1 MSATESSVYEKFDI
15 ISSDR
20 ERTVDIS
27 AAIAN
32 FVYYEDIFSPTVTA
46 KVTVMDTGNTRI
58 DGTGDYSQSLFTGL
72 PVVGNETFD
81 FSVRNKRNQRLSFGA
96 EDLICFKPSN
106 INIFNN
112 RQFFTLNLISKSSVI
127 NEQSR
132 VLRRLP
138 LQTTDVLV
146 ESILNQELGSDKPF
160 TTDSSLTRLSYIGN
174 SRKPFTV
181 IGHLAAKSVGDKPD
195 KSSGFVF
202 FETSEGFNFRSID
215 NLIAQ
220 PPKENYYYTNITQN
234 QYEPRGMDLDQKIL
248 RYSIEEN
255 ADVMRMLR
263 YGGYASKRYIFNPVK
278 GSIEENAVDFNKD
291 SYSDSINTLGKK
303 SLNIGDDLGLSPSRI
318 LSAVLDIGA
327 LSRSE
332 KTEKNIDPTQHISQ
346 SVMRYNILFT
356 QVINIV
362 VPSNFDLHAGD
373 VILCDFPKTGIDGE
387 TDQEISGKYLI
398 KELCHYFDSNNTYTA
413 LRLVRDTYGRQAT

>member
-1 MSATESSVYEKFDI
+1 MSATESSIYEKFDI
-15 ISSDR
+15 ISADR
-20 ERTVDIS
+20 SRTVDIS

-32 FVYYEDIFSPTVTA
+32 FTYYEDIFSPTVTA
-46 KVTVMDTGNTRI
+46 KVTVMDTGNSRI
-58 DGTGDYSQSLFTGL
+58 DANGEYNQSLLTGL

-81 FSVRNKRNQRLSFGA
+81 LSVRNKRNQTLSFRT
-96 EDLICFKPSN
+96 EDLVCVKPSD
-106 INIFNN
+106 INVYNN
-112 RQFFTLNLISKSSVI
+112 RQYFTLNLISKTSI
-127 NEQSR
+127 TNEQSR
-132 VLRRLP
+132 VERRLP

-146 ESILNQELGSDKPF
+146 ESILATELKSDKPF
-160 TTDSSLTRLSYIGN
+160 TTDTSITRLSYIGN
-174 SRKPFTV
+174 TRKPFTV

-202 FETSEGFNFRSID
+202 FETSNGFNFRSID
-215 NLIAQ
+215 DLIAQ
-220 PPKENYYYTNITQN
+220 SPVDEYYYTNITQN

-263 YGGYASKRYIFNPVK
+263 YGGYASKRFIFNPVK
-278 GSIEENAVDFNKD
+278 GSIEETPVNFNTET
-291 SYSDSINTLGKK
+291 YSDDINTLGKK
-303 SLNIGDDLGLSPSRI
+303 SLNIGDDLGLTPSRI

-327 LSRSE
+327 LSRSD
-332 KTEKNIDPTQHISQ
+332 KDQKNIDPAQHISQ

-362 VPSNFDLHAGD
+362 VPSNFNLHAGD
-373 VILCDFPKTGIDGE
+373 VILCDFPKTGMEGE

-398 KELCHYFDSNNTYTA
+398 KELCHYFDATNSYTS